1 MDELFTLLKVDLSF
15 KDNTLL
21 KLSYQAGTIDQL
33 LGLSYHVIHA
43 CYKGCI
49 FKFKRGLSKAKACP
63 KRQRSQFLKGP
74 TLFLAS
80 CSTIFPWSHDW
91 SIYKVFILGKA
102 KCHMAQYKQ
111 NQRWFDLL
119 FVIQRHGSILTTLGL
134 IL

>member
-1 MDELFTLLKVDLSF
+1 MDEFFTLLKVNLFF

-21 KLSYQAGTIDQL
+21 KLSYQAETIDQL
-33 LGLSYHVIHA
+33 LGLTYHVIHA
-43 CYKGCI
+43 CYNSCI

-63 KRQRSQFLKGP
+63 KCQRSRFLKGP
-74 TLFLAS
+74 TFFLAS

-91 SIYKVFILGKA
+91 SIYKVFILGKT

-111 NQRWFDLL
+111 NQRWVDLL
-119 FVIQRHGSILTTLGL
+119 FMIGRHGSILTTLGL